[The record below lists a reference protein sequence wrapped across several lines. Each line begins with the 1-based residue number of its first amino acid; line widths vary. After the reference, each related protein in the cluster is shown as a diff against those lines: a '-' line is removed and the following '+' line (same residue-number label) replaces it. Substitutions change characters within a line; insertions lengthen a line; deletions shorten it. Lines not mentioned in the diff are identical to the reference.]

1 MRELVRPLLV
11 VGLALLVP
19 IVPFL
24 GFGPWLEGRIEGWLD
39 PPPAPAMVALAT
51 VALLST
57 DVLLPIPSSVVS
69 TVAGAQLGIV
79 GATLASWLGMTF
91 GAAFGF
97 ALAKW
102 CGRPLAERFSSSDDL
117 DRLDA
122 LAGRYGA
129 WILIVT
135 RALPI
140 LAEAAVLLMGTTRLS
155 WRRFLPAIMLS
166 NLGIAAVYSVLGHLA
181 RDRGQLLWA
190 IAVSIALPL
199 LATTM
204 ARWLLPRTA
213 PPPESE

>member
-1 MRELVRPLLV
+1 MRDLLRPLFV

-24 GFGPWLEGRIEGWLD
+24 GFGPWFEGRIEGWLD
-39 PPPAPAMVALAT
+39 PPPSPAAVALGT

-69 TVAGAQLGIV
+69 TVAGAQLGI
-79 GATLASWLGMTF
+79 GLATLASWLGMTL
-91 GAAFGF
+91 GAVVGF
-97 ALAKW
+97 VLAKSF
-102 CGRPLAERFSSSDDL
+102 GRGVAAWLSSADDL
-117 DRLDA
+117 DRLDTVA
-122 LAGRYGA
+122 CRFGP
-129 WILIVT
+129 WVLIVT

-140 LAEAAVLLMGTTRLS
+140 LAEAAVLLMGAARLP
-155 WRRFLPAIMLS
+155 WRKFLPAIMLS
-166 NLGIAAVYSVLGHLA
+166 NLGIALVYSILGHLA

-204 ARWLLPRTA
+204 ARWLVPRMST
-213 PPPESE
+213 PTQPQ